1 MAPTVY
7 RLDMDRLSILV
18 LHCLGNPALAPA
30 FLNHHVFA
38 LQRNFPEN
46 DYLYHDATLP
56 LPDYVVEQDFDAIVL
71 DVTFL
76 TARWASLEF
85 LQARKAAYDFVRES
99 AAVKIAF
106 PQDEYDCNVLLD
118 DWMCEWNV
126 DVVFSVIAS
135 GWDVLYPRYHVQG
148 NIRLGY
154 TGYIDESLID
164 RPTKPFNQRKIDIGY
179 RAKKLPPYFGRVG
192 QAKWTIGR
200 DVARFARDTGLNVDI
215 ELGDQGTL
223 FGDAWLKFIDD
234 SKFTLGANSGSS
246 LLDPTGEI
254 QRHVR
259 AYLTTNPDA
268 TFEEVE
274 AACFAGQEGLYSFTA
289 ISPRVLEAALLDSA
303 QILVDGEYSGIVK
316 PGEHFIAIREDA
328 SNFEEVRAAMS
339 DTSEV
344 IKMIARCRE
353 TILSVDSLRY
363 RNKAKM
369 TLELIGDLAARKN
382 LSPNRLR
389 TRDTISRYM
398 LEMPVKYKSCWSR
411 QQFRARV
418 ARAVA
423 PYPLLN
429 QILRSTAKI
438 LS

>member
-1 MAPTVY
+1 
-7 RLDMDRLSILV
+7 MDRLSILV
-18 LHCLGNPALAPA
+18 LHSLGDPAFAPA
-30 FLNHHVFA
+30 FLGHHVFA
-38 LQRNFPEN
+38 LQRNFPEH

-56 LPDYVVEQDFDAIVL
+56 LPEYVTEQDFDAIVL

-76 TARWASLEF
+76 TARWASLDF
-85 LQARKAAYDFVRES
+85 LQARKDAYAFVRES
-99 AAVKIAF
+99 GAVKIAF

-118 DWMCEWNV
+118 DWMCDWNI

-135 GWDVLYPRYHVQG
+135 GWDVLYPRYHKHG

-164 RPTKPFNQRKIDIGY
+164 RPTQPFQARTIDIGY

-192 QAKWTIGR
+192 QTKWTIGR
-200 DVARFARDTGLNVDI
+200 DVARLATNTGLNVDI
-215 ELGDQGTL
+215 ELGDKGTL
-223 FGDAWLKFIDD
+223 FGDAWLKFIDN

-259 AYLTTNPDA
+259 AYLAANPDA
-268 TFEEVE
+268 TFETVE

-303 QILVDGEYSGIVK
+303 QILVDGDYSDIIK
-316 PGEHFIAIREDA
+316 PGEHYIPIRQDA

-339 DTSEV
+339 DTNEV
-344 IKMIARCRE
+344 IKMIKRCRE
-353 TILSVDSLRY
+353 TILSVDALRY

-382 LSPNRLR
+382 LAPNRER
-389 TRDTISRYM
+389 ARSNITRYM
-398 LEMPVKYKSCWSR
+398 TEMPAKYKSRWRS
-411 QQFRARV
+411 QQFRVRV
-418 ARAVA
+418 ANAVA
-423 PYPLLN
+423 PYPVLHSA
-429 QILRSTAKI
+429 LRSAARI
-438 LS
+438 FR

>member
-1 MAPTVY
+1 
-7 RLDMDRLSILV
+7 MDRLSILV
-18 LHCLGNPALAPA
+18 LHCLGNPVLAPA

-56 LPDYVVEQDFDAIVL
+56 LPDYVAELDFDAIVL

-76 TARWASLEF
+76 TARWASLDF
-85 LQARKAAYDFVRES
+85 LQARKDAYTFVRES

-118 DWMCEWNV
+118 DWMCEWSV

-135 GWDVLYPRYHVQG
+135 GWDVLYPRYHKQG

-164 RPTKPFNQRKIDIGY
+164 RSTKPFQQRAIDIGY

-200 DVARFARDTGLNVDI
+200 DVARLARNTGLNVDI

-259 AYLTTNPDA
+259 AYLVANPDA
-268 TFEEVE
+268 TFEAVE

-316 PGEHFIAIREDA
+316 PGEHYIPIRDDA
-328 SNFEEVRAAMS
+328 SNFDEVRAAML
-339 DTSEV
+339 DTAEV
-344 IKMIARCRE
+344 EKMVKRCRE
-353 TILSVDSLRY
+353 TILSVDALRY
-363 RNKAKM
+363 RNKARII
-369 TLELIGDLAARKN
+369 LELIGDLTARKN
-382 LSPNRLR
+382 LAPNRDHVR
-389 TRDTISRYM
+389 SCIARYTS
-398 LEMPVKYKSCWSR
+398 EMPAKYKACWRS
-411 QQFRARV
+411 QQLRARV
-418 ARAVA
+418 ARAAA
-423 PYPLLN
+423 PFPLLHSALRSAAR
-429 QILRSTAKI
+429 ILR
-438 LS
+438 